1 MTVRNICK
9 LIRNDWDMDGIV
21 VWVRKDHNMVAEIDV
36 DDYTGKYVDAL
47 RWNEGK
53 ELTAILDSG
62 VNNMVIGEWTV
73 TLDI

>member
-21 VWVRKDHNMVAEIDV
+21 VWVRKDRDMVAEIDV
-36 DDYTGKYVDAL
+36 DDYTGKFVDAL
-47 RWNEGK
+47 GWNEGK
-53 ELTAILDSG
+53 ELTKILDSG
-62 VNNMVIGEWTV
+62 VNNMDIGEYSV